1 MGEYSIMD
9 QYKRKDSFNLK
20 KPKFIKVSEVKPG
33 RHCYNVYCTIKTLEK
48 KDVTKYNGQVIKMAE
63 GLIGDDTACAN
74 FRFVG
79 DWIDKLSEGRVISIR
94 NGRSEVVNEHLRL
107 ETDIFGKVQVEPEVQ
122 IDSLNEENN
131 LSEVAYVKKSKK
143 RDDREER
150 AYAFR

>member
-1 MGEYSIMD
+1 
-9 QYKRKDSFNLK
+9 
-20 KPKFIKVSEVKPG
+20 
-33 RHCYNVYCTIKTLEK
+33 LEK

-63 GLIGDDTACAN
+63 GLIGDETASAN

-107 ETDIFGKVQVEPEVQ
+107 ETDIFGKVQVEPDVQ
-122 IDSLNEENN
+122 IDTLNEDNN

-150 AYAFR
+150 A

>member
-1 MGEYSIMD
+1 M
-9 QYKRKDSFNLK
+9 
-20 KPKFIKVSEVKPG
+20 SEVKPG
-33 RHCYNVYCTIKTLEK
+33 RHCYNVYATIKSLEK

-63 GLIGDDTACAN
+63 GLIGDETASAN

-107 ETDIFGKVQVEPEVQ
+107 ETDIFGKVQVEPDVQ
-122 IDSLNEENN
+122 IDTLNEDNN

-150 AYAFR
+150 A